1 MMKFTRF
8 LLAFL
13 MLPMTMLA
21 TGTSL
26 VVELTNGQTANYL
39 LQDKP
44 TLTMDGTQ
52 LTIVTATVQASY
64 ERTVVKKFYFTTE
77 STNVNEVFKN
87 TLVYRQ
93 TDATHLEISGLSGNE
108 RITVCDM
115 AGRTVGTVSQTNGTA
130 LISLSGHQSGV
141 YLIKVGNSQT
151 IKFIKK

>member
-1 MMKFTRF
+1 MKFTRF

-21 TGTSL
+21 TDTSL

-44 TLTMDGTQ
+44 TLTVAGTQ
-52 LTIVTATVQASY
+52 LKIATATVQASY
-64 ERTVVKKFYFTTE
+64 ERAEVKKFYFTTE
-77 STNVNEVFKN
+77 STRVNKIVKN
-87 TLVYRQ
+87 ALVYRQ
-93 TDATHLEISGLSGNE
+93 TDANNLEISGLSGDE

-115 AGRTVGTVSQTNGTA
+115 AGRTMGTVSQTNGAA

>member
-1 MMKFTRF
+1 MKFTRF

-21 TGTSL
+21 TDTSL

-52 LTIVTATVQASY
+52 LKIATATVQASY
-64 ERTVVKKFYFTTE
+64 ERAEVKRFYFTTE
-77 STNVNEVFKN
+77 STSVNEIVKN
-87 TLVYRQ
+87 AMVYRQ
-93 TDATHLEISGLSGNE
+93 IDANHLEISGLSGDE

-115 AGRTVGTVSQTNGTA
+115 AGRTVGAISQTNGIRYQDGKTR
-130 LISLSGHQSGV
+130 
-141 YLIKVGNSQT
+141 KVV
-151 IKFIKK
+151 KK

>member
-1 MMKFTRF
+1 MKFTRF

-21 TGTSL
+21 IDTSL

-44 TLTMDGTQ
+44 TLTVAGTQ
-52 LTIVTATVQASY
+52 LKIATATVQASY
-64 ERTVVKKFYFTTE
+64 ERSEVKKFYFTTE
-77 STNVNEVFKN
+77 STSVNEIVKN
-87 TLVYRQ
+87 AFVYKQ
-93 TDATHLEISGLSGNE
+93 TDANHLEISGLSEDE

-115 AGRTVGTVSQTNGTA
+115 AGRTMGTVSQTNGAA
-130 LISLSGHQSGV
+130 LISLSGHQRGV

>member
-1 MMKFTRF
+1 MKFTRF

-21 TGTSL
+21 TDTSL

-44 TLTMDGTQ
+44 TLTVAGTQ
-52 LTIVTATVQASY
+52 LKIATATVQASY
-64 ERTVVKKFYFTTE
+64 ERAEVKKFYFTTE
-77 STNVNEVFKN
+77 STSVNEIVKN
-87 TLVYRQ
+87 ALVYRQ
-93 TDATHLEISGLSGNE
+93 TDTNNLEISGLSGDE
-108 RITVCDM
+108 HITICDM
-115 AGRTVGTVSQTNGTA
+115 AGRTVGAVSQTNGTA
-130 LISLSGHQSGV
+130 LISLSGRQSGV

>member
-1 MMKFTRF
+1 MKFTRF

-21 TGTSL
+21 TDTSL

-52 LTIVTATVQASY
+52 LKIATATVQASY
-64 ERTVVKKFYFTTE
+64 ERAEVKRFYFTTE
-77 STNVNEVFKN
+77 STSVNEIVKN
-87 TLVYRQ
+87 AMVYRQ
-93 TDATHLEISGLSGNE
+93 IDANHLEISGLSGDE

-115 AGRTVGTVSQTNGTA
+115 AGRTVGAISQTNGTA
-130 LISLSGHQSGV
+130 LISLNRHPSGV